1 MIAKLEPSIARLR
14 RRAGLAA
21 FLKALQLHATV
32 ALFVFGGAALLA
44 RTAFDLPRE
53 QAAWMLLGVL
63 IAPITAWFQARRA
76 FLTDEGAAA
85 WLDLRSGGDGSVVTA
100 LETDD
105 ERWHQRVEMALAR
118 SPELPRVQVER
129 AALQTMPAVAFV
141 LFVFWLDLPKTVLG
155 PSPEL
160 YDAATERLEEK
171 LAVLEELVELEEED
185 AEELKAQLEQLEAE
199 AQDGTPESFF
209 EAADSLEEAMEE
221 IAQELA
227 EEAQDMSESLSAVME
242 ASDAESEAA
251 EATLRET
258 MEEMKNSGLVANIPQ
273 DLSDKF
279 PDGMNFPEG
288 SELPEGLTLDGELMQ
303 ELSEEM
309 RELLEEKLAELAKA
323 GLLQKGKL
331 GKAGEGKLAD
341 LSKYKK
347 SAGEP
352 CDCEACKKAGRKT
365 SSSECKGDEY
375 CHNKPCMDA
384 GECQG
389 GGT

>member
-14 RRAGLAA
+14 RRAGIAA
-21 FLKALQLHATV
+21 YLGALERHATI
-32 ALFVFGGAALLA
+32 ALFLFGGAALLG
-44 RTAFDLPRE
+44 RTAFDLTRE
-53 QAAWMLLGVL
+53 QALWILLGVL
-63 IAPITAWFQARRA
+63 IAPVTAWLRARRA
-76 FLTDEGAAA
+76 FLSDQAAAA

-105 ERWHQRVEMALAR
+105 ERWHERVERALAR
-118 SPELPRVQVER
+118 NPALPRVRVER
-129 AALQTMPAVAFV
+129 AALHTMPAVAFV

-171 LAVLEELVELEEED
+171 LAVLEELVELEEEQAD
-185 AEELKAQLEQLEAE
+185 ELKAQLEQLEAE
-199 AQDGTPESFF
+199 AQEGTPESFF
-209 EAADSLEEAMEE
+209 EAADALEEAMEE
-221 IAQELA
+221 LAQELA

-242 ASDAESEAA
+242 ASEAESEAA

-258 MEEMKNSGLVANIPQ
+258 MEEMKNAGLVANIPQ

-279 PDGMNFPEG
+279 PDGMDFPEG
-288 SELPEGLTLDGELMQ
+288 SELPEGVTLDGALMK
-303 ELSEEM
+303 ELSEEL
-309 RELLEEKLAELAKA
+309 RELLREKLSELAKA
-323 GLLQKGKL
+323 GLLKKGKL
-331 GKAGEGKLAD
+331 GEAGEGKLAD
-341 LSKYKK
+341 LSKYEK

-352 CDCEACKKAGRKT
+352 CDCEPCKKAGRKT
-365 SSSECKGDEY
+365 SSSECKGDEF